1 MWINSNTGKPVTL
14 RRLIQHPGEIHTVT
28 PEPLHVACIVT
39 NAVYEKRTDWL
50 LELEQLASE
59 QDPATLERALH
70 ELIARQTPLA

>member
-28 PEPLHVACIVT
+28 PEPLHDACIVT
-39 NAVYEKRTDWL
+39 NAVYWL

-70 ELIARQTPLA
+70 ELIARHTPLA